1 MHIKL
6 PLLLLF
12 FTFIAGASPQLSEE
26 VSDPVVV
33 FNSASQNIFRLKA
46 FGESFEVQLDP
57 IHPDATVFVSEQLFD
72 GLVTLDSELNPG
84 PALADYWYKDPQ
96 GLFHRFMLR
105 KGVRFHHGEELTA
118 EDVKFSL
125 ERILDP
131 ANASPYA
138 EYFLDRVVGAREFN
152 SGKAREVTGFR
163 VVDSLTFQ
171 IRWTRPYAM
180 ALSLL
185 SMPFCKILPRDRV
198 LEQERGFFQKPAG
211 TGPFMFEEWVR
222 DNRLEIVGVRLA
234 RNPGYFGGI
243 PHIEYVEFCPYYQLD
258 DFMQGKIHA
267 IPVESERLLQGDYQV
282 FRDGSIHPFFLG
294 MSCHIA
300 PLDDPQVRR
309 AIALGIDKPEIVRV
323 THDVRYHRQLL
334 HGFIP
339 SKLPGFFLTDELNTY
354 NVQQAQEMLEGA
366 GLTQE
371 KFPELTLLLEEPRT
385 DFKRLLF
392 VELRRQMRA
401 LGIDLREEYYRRIE
415 RVRNFRRP
423 YLMLSSLHLDFPG
436 PEAIIRPLF
445 SSNAPENLCRYSNPE
460 LDGLLRTAD
469 LEKSWNVRRDLF
481 VQIQKLLNTDM
492 PAVPLFTQQNQVAV
506 QPFVRG
512 IKNQS
517 LGFYYIKMKNVRVER

>member
-46 FGESFEVQLDP
+46 FGETFEVQLDP

-118 EDVKFSL
+118 ADVKFSL

-152 SGKAREVTGFR
+152 SGKAREVSGFR

-171 IRWTRPYAM
+171 IRWTKPYAM

-234 RNPGYFGGI
+234 RNPG
-243 PHIEYVEFCPYYQLD
+243 L
-258 DFMQGKIHA
+258 
-267 IPVESERLLQGDYQV
+267 ESERLLQGDYQV

-309 AIALGIDKPEIVRV
+309 AIALGIDKPEIVRA

-366 GLTQE
+366 GLTPE

-392 VELRRQMRA
+392 IELRRQMRA

-415 RVRNFRRP
+415 QVRNFRRP

-469 LEKSWNVRRDLF
+469 LEKSWNIRRDLF

-512 IKNQS
+512 IKKQP
-517 LGFYYIKMKNVRVER
+517 LGFYYIKMKNVRMER